1 MINPFVE
8 FRPVNYQIKENP
20 LERIARVN
28 QEISNAILDGYR
40 RLAEVEIKDLGW
52 VVEHSRV
59 VKAYGAAVERL
70 RDLKFDQEDI
80 EEFCA
85 ALSRSDGMP
94 YMIAGPAGLY
104 VSALVNHCQ
113 ENRIQLSIGKS
124 QRTFHFLGYG
134 LVEGK
139 TLMIQ
144 GDAGDFAGTALSGG
158 HLVVQGSVGNWCGA
172 GMMNGEIRVK
182 EHSGRK
188 TGEWM
193 QGGQLHVDGQIKSV
207 GKNRFGGRIYQ
218 QDRLISPE
226 TLVEDS
232 RVTK

>member
-28 QEISNAILDGYR
+28 QEISNAIIDGYR

-113 ENRIQLSIGKS
+113 ETEFSSVLGNPNEPFISWGTDLS
-124 QRTFHFLGYG
+124 
-134 LVEGK
+134 
-139 TLMIQ
+139 
-144 GDAGDFAGTALSGG
+144 
-158 HLVVQGSVGNWCGA
+158 
-172 GMMNGEIRVK
+172 RVK
-182 EHSGRK
+182 P
-188 TGEWM
+188 
-193 QGGQLHVDGQIKSV
+193 L
-207 GKNRFGGRIYQ
+207 
-218 QDRLISPE
+218 
-226 TLVEDS
+226 
-232 RVTK
+232 

>member
-8 FRPVNYQIKENP
+8 FRPANYQIKENP
-20 LERIARVN
+20 LERIARVK
-28 QEISNAILDGYR
+28 QEISNAILDRYL

-70 RDLKFDQEDI
+70 RNLEFDQEDI
-80 EEFCA
+80 EAFCA
-85 ALSRSDGMP
+85 ALHRSDSMP

-113 ENRIQLSIGKS
+113 ESRIQFRIGDS
-124 QRTFHFLGYG
+124 RPTFHFLGYG

-158 HLVVQGSVGNWCGA
+158 RLTIQGAVGNWCGA
-172 GMMNGEIRVK
+172 GMMNGEIKVR
-182 EHSGRK
+182 ENAGRE

-193 QGGQLHVDGQIKSV
+193 QGGQIHVEGRIKSV

-218 QDRLISPE
+218 QSRIIFPE
-226 TLVEDS
+226 ATVEDS
-232 RVTK
+232 KAT